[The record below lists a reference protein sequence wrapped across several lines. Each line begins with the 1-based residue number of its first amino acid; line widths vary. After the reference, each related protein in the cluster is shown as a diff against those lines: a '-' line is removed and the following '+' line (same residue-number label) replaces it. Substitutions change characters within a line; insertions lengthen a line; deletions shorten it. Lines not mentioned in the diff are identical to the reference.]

1 MAKGGSLNG
10 KEATK
15 EKSLEHQNGRKN
27 TTSKNRGKYNIFF
40 LSSLSF
46 LS

>member
-27 TTSKNRGKYNIFF
+27 TTSKNNYTCI
-40 LSSLSF
+40 SF
-46 LS
+46 AII